1 METGSC
7 KLLASV
13 GWLIVKQYYIKTLD
27 PNFPRVVKWI
37 RENNIEFDAHLNR
50 TRFWVKEGE
59 ELAMFLLTWG
69 NVCTPVDEQ
78 ANLIT
83 GVRDGLS

>member
-1 METGSC
+1 
-7 KLLASV
+7 
-13 GWLIVKQYYIKTLD
+13 
-27 PNFPRVVKWI
+27 
-37 RENNIEFDAHLNR
+37 
-50 TRFWVKEGE
+50 
-59 ELAMFLLTWG
+59 MFLLTWG